1 MKINIYLREKFQISR
16 NEAERLLK
24 AGKIKV
30 NGKIVK
36 GSTELTGKEKIEII
50 KNISK
55 KEYFAYNKPYG
66 LLTQGTKEEKS
77 VVTLFKKHDLFPIG
91 RLDKDSEGLM
101 ILTND
106 GTITSKIL
114 ETESK
119 KEKEYEIETD
129 KPIPKKAETIFR
141 RGMESRELGKLKPAK
156 VKITADKR
164 ARISIVEG
172 KKHQIRI
179 MFLEMG
185 AKVIKLKRVR
195 IASVELGALKPGQ
208 KRPLTKKELT
218 SLISIDPQ

>member
-1 MKINIYLREKFQISR
+1 MKINIHLRDKFGISR

-24 AGKIKV
+24 TGQVKV
-30 NGKIVK
+30 NGKIAK
-36 GSTELTGKEKIEII
+36 GSTEVEAKDKVEITKKIYE
-50 KNISK
+50 

-77 VVTLFKKHDLFPIG
+77 VVTLFKKHNLFPIG

-106 GTITSKIL
+106 GSITAKVL

-119 KEKEYEIETD
+119 KEKEYEVETD
-129 KPIPKKAETIFR
+129 KLIPKKAETIFR
-141 RGMESRELGKLKPAK
+141 RGMDSRELGKLKPAK
-156 VKITADKR
+156 VKITGDKK
-164 ARISIVEG
+164 ARISIIEG

-208 KRPLTKKELT
+208 KRPLTKKELA
-218 SLISIDPQ
+218 SLIS

>member
-1 MKINIYLREKFQISR
+1 MKINIYLRDKFGISR

-24 AGKIKV
+24 TGQVKV
-30 NGKIVK
+30 NGKIAK
-36 GSTELTGKEKIEII
+36 GSTEVEAKDKVEITKKIYE
-50 KNISK
+50 

-77 VVTLFKKHDLFPIG
+77 VVTLFKKHNLFPIG

-106 GTITSKIL
+106 GSITAKVL

-119 KEKEYEIETD
+119 KEKEYEVETD
-129 KPIPKKAETIFR
+129 KLIPKKAETIFR
-141 RGMESRELGKLKPAK
+141 RGMDSRELGKLKPAK
-156 VKITADKR
+156 VKITGDKK
-164 ARISIVEG
+164 ARISIIEG

-208 KRPLTKKELT
+208 KRPLTKKELA
-218 SLISIDPQ
+218 SLIS

>member
-1 MKINIYLREKFQISR
+1 M
-16 NEAERLLK
+16 
-24 AGKIKV
+24 
-30 NGKIVK
+30 
-36 GSTELTGKEKIEII
+36 TGVQTCALPI
-50 KNISK
+50 
-55 KEYFAYNKPYG
+55 
-66 LLTQGTKEEKS
+66 L
-77 VVTLFKKHDLFPIG
+77 VCLFPSHDI
-91 RLDKDSEGLM
+91 DKDSEGLM

-119 KEKEYEIETD
+119 KEKEYEVETD

-164 ARISIVEG
+164 ARISIIEG

-208 KRPLTKKELT
+208 KRPLTKKELA
-218 SLISIDPQ
+218 SLIS